1 MAIAAQEG
9 SQAEIQ
15 SEDLERK
22 PLLSFRAILL
32 MNFGFFGIQYSFG
45 LQQTAINPI
54 YELLGADP
62 AQLPLLN
69 LAGPVTGLLIQPL
82 IGAMSDRTWS
92 DRWGRR
98 KPYFLIGAIGCS
110 ICLFLWPFVF
120 ALWMAFI
127 LLWLLDASNN
137 TAMEPYRAFISDKL
151 PESQL
156 ARGFLTQSMFVGAGA
171 VTANLSLFVFQRLID
186 GTTAAGIPFW
196 VFWAFFIGS
205 VCSIGTVL
213 ISVLSTKEI
222 PPTEDELAELR
233 SRPSGLRTY
242 ISDIAAA
249 VRAMPFGMHKI
260 GFVYLFQWYAIV
272 VYWQFVATSIGESV
286 FNVAPDDPGFEQAAG
301 WVGAMNGTYNFV
313 TIFAA
318 LGLIGFAAR
327 FGAKWIHA
335 AALGGAAVGMLAL
348 SQVGNQYVALLPMIL
363 LGIAW
368 ASMMGVPYIL
378 VASMVPKERLG
389 VYMGI
394 VNMMIVVP
402 MLIQTV
408 TFGWIFEHVLGG
420 LGTHAI
426 IFSGAMFAI
435 GAIAMLFVSPPKET
449 EESPIMP
456 LGAPR
461 RIDNVYNRVVVGS
474 DGTPASLVT
483 VGHAAGVAAAADADL
498 FVVSA
503 YNPQT
508 RPGQAPPPAA
518 AGERQELY
526 GEEAAREAILASIKG
541 LKRERGRNID
551 HRIVEGTPAHALLD
565 TAGSDPKNLIVVGN
579 RGLGAIEGEALGS
592 VPREVVKN
600 AVCNVMVVQINPEED
615 QTSSQ
620 SDQTSG
626 LDGQTML

>member
-9 SQAEIQ
+9 SQEVQ

-54 YELLGADP
+54 YQFLGADP

-110 ICLFLWPFVF
+110 IILFLWPFVF

-151 PESQL
+151 PDSQL

-171 VTANLSLFVFQRLID
+171 VTANLSLFVFQQLIN

-205 VCSIGTVL
+205 FCSIATVL

-222 PPTEDELAELR
+222 PPTPEELAELR
-233 SRPSGLRTY
+233 ARPSGPGTY
-242 ISDIAAA
+242 IGDIVTA

-272 VYWQFVATSIGESV
+272 VYWQFVATSIGESAFGV
-286 FNVAPDDPGFEQAAG
+286 TPDEKGFEQAAG
-301 WVGAMNGTYNFV
+301 WVGLMNGTYNFV

-318 LGLIGFAAR
+318 LALIGFAAR
-327 FGAKWIHA
+327 FGAKWIHSV
-335 AALGGAAVGMLAL
+335 ALAGAAIGMLVL
-348 SQVGNQYVALLPMIL
+348 SQVGNQYVALLPMVL

-408 TFGWIFEHVLGG
+408 TFGWIFENVLGG
-420 LGTHAI
+420 DGTNAI
-426 IFSGAMFAI
+426 VFSGVLFGI
-435 GAIAMLFVSPPKET
+435 GAVAMLFVSPPRET
-449 EESPIMP
+449 EESEIMP

-503 YNPQT
+503 YNPQAT
-508 RPGQAPPPAA
+508 PEQPSPTAA
-518 AGERQELY
+518 AGEHQDLY
-526 GEEAAREAILASIKG
+526 GEEAAREAIRISIKE
-541 LKRERGRNID
+541 LKKERARSID
-551 HRIVEGTPAHALLD
+551 HQIVEGSPAHALLEV
-565 TAGSDPKNLIVVGN
+565 AGSDPRNLIVVGN
-579 RGLGAIEGEALGS
+579 RGLGAEAGEALGS

-600 AVCNVMVVQINPEED
+600 AVCNVMVVQTGAEGNQRSEGIVHTP
-615 QTSSQ
+615 
-620 SDQTSG
+620 G
-626 LDGQTML
+626 RGG

>member
-54 YELLGADP
+54 YEFLGADP

-69 LAGPVTGLLIQPL
+69 LAGPVTGLFIQPL

-508 RPGQAPPPAA
+508 RPGQATPSVA
-518 AGERQELY
+518 AGERRELY
-526 GEEAAREAILASIKG
+526 GEEAAREAILASIKE
-541 LKRERGRNID
+541 LKRERARNID

-600 AVCNVMVVQINPEED
+600 AVCDVMVVQINPEED

>member
-9 SQAEIQ
+9 SPAEVQ

-54 YELLGADP
+54 YQFLGADP

-171 VTANLSLFVFQRLID
+171 VTANLSLYVFQQLVN
-186 GTTAAGIPFW
+186 GATAAGIPFW

-213 ISVLSTKEI
+213 ISVLTTEEI
-222 PPTEDELAELR
+222 PPTEEELAELR
-233 SRPSGLRTY
+233 ARPSGLVAY
-242 ISDIAAA
+242 IGDIAAA

-260 GFVYLFQWYAIV
+260 GVVFLFQWYAIV
-272 VYWQFVATSIGESV
+272 VYWQFAATSIGESV
-286 FNVAPDDPGFEQAAG
+286 FNVAPDDPGFEEAAG

-313 TIFAA
+313 TIFASLA
-318 LGLIGFAAR
+318 LIAVAAR
-327 FGAKWIHA
+327 LGAKWIHA
-335 AALGGAAVGMLAL
+335 VALGGAAVGMILL
-348 SQVGNQYVALLPMIL
+348 SQVGNQYVALLPMVL

-368 ASMMGVPYIL
+368 ASMMGVPYIM

-408 TFGWIFEHVLGG
+408 TFGWIFENVLGG
-420 LGTHAI
+420 QGTNAI
-426 IFSGAMFAI
+426 IFSGVLFAI
-435 GAIAMLFVSPPKET
+435 GGLAMLWVNPPKET

-483 VGHAAGVAAAADADL
+483 VGHAAGVATAADADL

-503 YNPQT
+503 YRPQP
-508 RPGQAPPPAA
+508 RPGQATPTPT

-526 GEEAAREAILASIKG
+526 GEEAARGAILRSVKE
-541 LKRERGRNID
+541 LKRERARNID
-551 HRIVEGTPAHALLD
+551 HRIVEGDPAYALLE

-579 RGLGAIEGEALGS
+579 RGLGAEAGEALGS

-600 AVCNVMVVQINPEED
+600 AVCDVMVVQIDTED
-615 QTSSQ
+615 NQISSQ
-620 SDQTSG
+620 GEQTSG
-626 LDGQTML
+626 RDGPN

>member
-1 MAIAAQEG
+1 MAVTAQPEAPG
-9 SQAEIQ
+9 V
-15 SEDLERK
+15 DLERK
-22 PLLSFRAILL
+22 PLLTFRAILL

-54 YELLGADP
+54 YEFLGADP

-69 LAGPVTGLLIQPL
+69 LAGPVTGLIIQPL

-110 ICLFLWPFVF
+110 IILFLWPFVF
-120 ALWMAFI
+120 ALWAAFI
-127 LLWLLDASNN
+127 LLWLLDISNN

-151 PESQL
+151 PQSQL

-171 VTANLSLFVFQRLID
+171 VTANLSLFVFQRLIE

-205 VCSIGTVL
+205 FCSIATVL

-222 PPTEDELAELR
+222 PPTEEELAELR
-233 SRPSGLRTY
+233 SRPSGFGSY
-242 ISDIAAA
+242 VGDIAAA
-249 VRAMPFGMHKI
+249 VRAMPIGMHKI
-260 GFVYLFQWYAIV
+260 GVVYLFQWYAIV
-272 VYWQFVATSIGESV
+272 IYWQFVATSIGASV
-286 FNVAPDDPGFEQAAG
+286 FKVAPDDPGFERAAG
-301 WVGAMNGTYNFV
+301 WVGAMNATYNFV

-318 LGLIGFAAR
+318 LALIGFAAR
-327 FGAKWIHA
+327 YGAKWIHA
-335 AALGGAAVGMLAL
+335 VALTGAAVGMITL
-348 SQVGNQYVALLPMIL
+348 SQIGNQYVALLPMIL

-368 ASMMGVPYIL
+368 ASMMGIPYIL

-408 TFGWIFEHVLGG
+408 TFGWIFKHLLGNHG
-420 LGTHAI
+420 PNALM
-426 IFSGAMFAI
+426 FSGVLFAI
-435 GAIAMLFVSPPKET
+435 GALAMLLVSPPPET

-461 RIDNVYNRVVVGS
+461 HITIYDRVIVGS
-474 DGTPASLVT
+474 DGTPNSLKT
-483 VGHAAGVAAAADADL
+483 VGHAAGVADAADAQL
-498 FVVSA
+498 VVVSA
-503 YNPQT
+503 Y
-508 RPGQAPPPAA
+508 RPEREHDGAN
-518 AGERQELY
+518 GKRGDGVRQELY
-526 GEEAAREAILASIKG
+526 GEEAAREALSASVHQ
-541 LKRERGRNID
+541 LKLERARNIEQ
-551 HRIVEGTPAHALLD
+551 RIIEGSPAEALLEV
-565 TAGSDPKNLIVVGN
+565 AGSNPANLIVVGN
-579 RGLGAIEGEALGS
+579 RGLGAQEGEVLGE

-600 AVCNVMVVQINPEED
+600 AVCNVMVVQTGGEEETMGQAD
-615 QTSSQ
+615 QP
-620 SDQTSG
+620 SG
-626 LDGQTML
+626 RDGPS